1 MRSANMTELTGTPR
15 VGIVLVNWNGWQDTL
30 ECLESV
36 FRLSYPNFC
45 VIVCDNA
52 STDGS
57 MARIREWANGHLV
70 AGCAAPEMLHFTPA
84 FPKPIPFIQAMPG
97 IDIPYRDEKLIL
109 VQTGT
114 NRGFAGGS
122 NVGIR
127 VAIAAADAEFVWL
140 LNNDTVVDPGAL
152 SHLVRRMKEKPGA
165 GICGSTIL
173 YYYRPQVVQA
183 LGGSTYSRWFA
194 RIGHIGSGL
203 SAGQLPDTRY
213 VESRLRYVMGAS
225 MMVRTE
231 LFNRIGLLDER
242 YFLYFEELDL
252 ATRAK
257 GSYEL
262 AYSRESVVYH
272 KEGASIGTSTLK
284 GKRPSALAQQYA
296 SRNRILFTRTHF
308 PPAIVPVVMAT
319 FASALA
325 RLSGGRF
332 EEFKYSLRGIASGL
346 FDRVEA

>member
-1 MRSANMTELTGTPR
+1 MTEPIETPR

-57 MARIREWANGHLV
+57 VARIREWARGDLL
-70 AGCAAPEMLHFTPA
+70 AGCAASEMRYLTGA
-84 FPKPIPFIQAMPG
+84 FPKPVPLIETMPG
-97 IDIPYRDEKLIL
+97 TDISCSTEKLIL
-109 VQTGT
+109 VQTGA

-127 VAIAAADAEFVWL
+127 LAIAAADAEFVWL
-140 LNNDTVVDPGAL
+140 LNNDTVVDPEAL
-152 SHLVRRMKEKPGA
+152 SHLVRRMKERPDA

-173 YYYRPQVVQA
+173 YYYRPRVVQA
-183 LGGSTYSRWFA
+183 LGGSTYNRWFA
-194 RIGHIGSGL
+194 RIGHIGCSL
-203 SAGQLPDTRY
+203 NAGELPDTKQVESLMRY
-213 VESRLRYVMGAS
+213 VVGAS

-231 LFNRIGLLDER
+231 LFEKIGFLDER

-257 GSYEL
+257 GAYEL

-272 KEGASIGTSTLK
+272 KEGASIGTSTLRD
-284 GKRPSALAQQYA
+284 KRSSALAQQYA

-308 PPAIVPVVMAT
+308 RRAIVTVVMAT
-319 FASALA
+319 FASALV
-325 RLSGGRF
+325 RLLGGRF
-332 EEFKYSLRGIASGL
+332 EEFKYSLRGMGSGL
-346 FDRVEA
+346 LERRPAA